1 MIASIAVG
9 GLLVVGLPT
18 MAFAEV
24 TDPTD
29 DPTTTAETT
38 EATDPATP
46 TESTEP
52 TDAAEPTEEAT
63 EAPSEEPSETPA
75 EETPTE
81 EAPAEETPTEEPV
94 KTQAPL
100 KSAKAAPL
108 AAQDEVQALVE
119 PTDTTSVVRVTV
131 GDDRSLANAG
141 TINPLPGVT
150 LALFAAET
158 GGSQLADPWATCV
171 SDDDGI
177 CEFVIPATNVN
188 PPTGNRDRQ
197 LWVRQ
202 VGVPTGYFSNPLIR
216 TGDADGTNSQ
226 QTPYSYRIG
235 ANTSANPANY
245 NIRAGNTYT
254 STSNFMVSTGN
265 SNRKASGG
273 TWQNSRNNIALPQQC
288 GLDVAL
294 VMDLS
299 GSVTPSIGQ
308 ARAAGVS
315 LVQALEGTPS
325 RVGLFTF
332 GPTAPQSGANNQNR
346 PITAVSTPAGVSTV
360 SGWINGLTSTGSTNW
375 DRGIYQVATSAA
387 SYDVAIILTDGNPT
401 VYGTETQPGDF
412 TRTREVEN
420 AIFSANAVKKE
431 GTRVIA
437 LGVGSGVTAAATAL
451 NLAAISGP
459 TKYNGS
465 NSAAA
470 DFYQE
475 ASYSAAAAA
484 LRALALG
491 NCTGGVSV
499 VKQVIPP
506 GGTIATAQPA
516 AGWSVSA
523 TNPNP
528 GTITVGT
535 PNPANGQTDNTGA
548 VNYPLD
554 FPGGVSG
561 TVTIRETQQP
571 GYTIAQQ
578 GGVNAVCRDLS
589 TNPATN
595 VAVTNASVIAGQP
608 GVVVPVSATSAISC
622 TFYNQAPNPA
632 AQVVVNK
639 LWAVNGQ
646 PPVANGLQDPSLSG
660 ISTVNGAQV
669 GFGIQTG
676 GFTQGQ
682 TIPIGE
688 SLGALP
694 TLCTIDSQR
703 LTKSNGNTVNID
715 VSGANTYPATLAG
728 GLNTYEI
735 TNTVTCPTKLTLLK
749 DVQGGPA
756 ATGDWTLTSLPPVDG
771 PGGPYLPGPT
781 GQDTGSGVVAN
792 VTPTAYYPL
801 AEAGNTADTAL
812 YTQVDNRNP
821 DLSVPGSTGSWNCV
835 TLNANGGTDGAGN
848 NAGGLNGGVR
858 VPFGTWVGCTAVNQT
873 SQVELR
879 KVVDPAN
886 GGTAVPADWD
896 LRTTPTSTANGE
908 VTTTVKSGSTVFLR
922 PGSTY
927 GLSELNG
934 PDGYDQVS
942 LQCNIGPN
950 DTYVDVTDISLVATH
965 SAICV
970 FKNIAELPRL
980 SLDKVVSPS
989 GVADKTAWTLSATRA
1004 DTSAVVATGAGGTSG
1019 FVDVPS
1025 GVAFNL
1031 AETTGLP
1038 NAGEFQ
1044 PGTWQCTVNGG
1055 APIGGTLLP
1064 ALAPGDEAECVVT
1077 NTLKPVVPT
1086 ITKTAAIPTPN
1097 ANGSWTID
1105 YDIVVT
1111 NPSNFQDL
1119 TYALTDQLQ
1128 FGSNVTVNSA
1138 SYQRTLPAPPGAST
1152 PWSVAF
1158 GAVQAFAGE
1167 PSLVKGTSHTWHV
1180 TVNAT
1185 VAPGAD
1191 FGGTS
1196 PTACDAGTPGTV
1208 GFLNTATMTVAGV
1221 DYPAQDCSIPVK
1233 PTITKVG
1240 GTAVDNG
1247 DGTWTL
1253 PFTITV
1259 TNPSA
1264 STGVVY
1270 DLRDKLALPASATQV
1285 GTPTVVA
1292 KPAGVTTEPTW
1303 TGAVPNDLLANDIA
1317 LAGGA
1322 AAHVYQISVVVSLD
1336 AGDPTYTCPSDTGL
1350 NNTATLVSGNQ
1361 TTDATGCVV
1370 INSPKITHTKVVVP
1384 GSVSQGSDGTWT
1396 IAYDIAVTNTGPVG
1410 GVYTLADALHFG
1422 TGVDLVAATY
1432 AVTKDGAPYA
1442 TLWTGSGTIAGN
1454 AYLAAGTATTYRIT
1468 IGGIALA
1475 GPDLTPAQSACPG
1488 GTSNGAFNNTAT
1500 LKVAGVDTDA
1510 SACDS
1515 PSAPTIVKSGA
1526 TSSQRLDGT
1535 WDVSYT
1541 LTVSNTGPGAKP
1553 SYYTLNDDPA
1563 FPAGVAYL
1571 SYAIDGGAPV
1581 SPYDGSAFTVAS
1593 NKAIAAGATDVYTV
1607 LLNVDAPVGDIEPDE
1622 LECATEGNPDGVGFL
1637 NEAIVTSGEI
1647 VRTDDDCTN
1656 ISRGGEPTV
1665 VKDDPTVTQDGDGL
1679 WTIVYDITVTG
1690 NAEFVSKYTLDDT
1703 LRFGPD
1709 VDIVSASWSGEG
1721 DDDTW
1726 SDPETDPTTEIVSTP
1741 KVIGIDEVHTYTVTV
1756 TANVDAAAFEDPAT
1770 NTCAP
1775 TEVEPNVGFLNEAA
1789 LTANG
1794 ITSTDTGCGLPAQP
1808 EVLKTTSGDVTKVG
1822 DHWEASY
1829 LITVTNLSG
1838 DQDLV
1843 YDLTDTP
1850 DFAGDVTVTD
1860 REVSSSDV
1868 TVNPA
1873 WNGADA
1879 ATDVVVED
1887 ETLPAG
1893 ATHTFTVVVSFT
1905 VADAE
1910 GSSELLCDVEGGK
1923 GLLNGAVVVSGDD
1936 YESDACFDVP
1946 VVVEI
1951 HKDWVI
1957 NGSDPIAWDS
1967 SDLPEGFVAQGTL
1980 DGQPVD
1986 WDSEQ
1991 GPYALNDEVSIG
2003 ETDVR
2008 VPEGCTLEES
2018 TGLGIEELVDTYN
2031 TFTVENVVECVQ
2043 EVTLT
2048 KIVDNQHGG
2057 DAVAADWTV
2066 SASGLDDGFGG
2077 LGTASGPVDVGV
2089 GYTLNEVSTIWENG
2103 VEYEVSATWTCE
2115 SESGED
2121 AFTLVSTPGSTNATL
2136 TVNTYGASVD
2146 CEIENTDIAPNLEL
2160 EKFVAPDEVAADF
2173 PPTLWNLSASD
2184 NGTPVIEGAG
2194 GASGEVESNVAYD
2207 LAESADFPEAGEF
2220 TPGAWQCLVTSE
2232 DPAVPV
2238 VLDDDAVTLEPGQDV
2253 YCSITNT
2260 ANPATYEVDKTVSSA
2275 EQQPDG
2281 TWLITYEI
2289 TVENTSGVS
2298 PLTYDLV
2305 DDLSNFGDGIT
2316 IDEASWSGDNGESG
2330 SWEGLGEDPPVL
2342 ETTFVTDYPLGA
2354 GETDTYEVE
2363 VVATVTEEAWT
2374 EETTA
2379 CTTGEG
2385 FGEGGFRNVAEVTID
2400 DLPTVVTDCDE
2411 PGRSTAEKTL
2421 LDDEQPT
2428 LNPDGTFTVAYQIVV
2443 TNPSSK
2449 DLYYDLSDTPAFPA
2463 GTTFTATATDPDG
2476 NEVADWTGVAPDT
2489 VLADDRVIPAAD
2501 GEPSTETWLIT
2512 AIVDVDTITE
2522 IDDVLCIETTEGKGF
2537 FNGGVFSSGRI
2548 ETELE
2553 ACVDI
2558 PVAKLTLVKHVD
2570 NSALGALPI
2579 TGGVASDWTLFA
2591 DGPTS
2596 VLDVTGSEDGV
2607 STIVPV
2613 GGYDLSEA
2621 AIPDPSSPLV
2631 PDYYEASDWTCEPNA
2646 VEGVSVTLEA
2656 GDDVTCEITNT
2667 LFPTDVGIEKE
2678 ADLPDGVTA
2687 VDDTEDNTFDW
2698 VLTVTN
2704 NGRAVANLEVTDL
2717 IDPQL
2722 EITGPATFEPAE
2734 NWTED
2739 TEDNSFSATYN
2750 GIYAAGQVTTI
2761 RIPVK
2766 VLPVEVEAPPAV
2778 GPDDPA
2784 PVLPPLDTDPI
2795 PNEACVAILGID
2807 EEPSLAAKVDLGAAP
2822 LNASLLDLD
2831 PTNDCAD
2838 AEVPVKRVNAG
2849 AYVRCVA
2856 DVPWLYFDVQA
2867 TDNVTPGDITVTWTS
2882 ADGTQTKVQT
2892 IPWDARTGRLLWPGA
2907 AVDADG
2913 LPYQFPGWRPITE
2926 EDLTNP
2932 PTPGTRFLD
2941 LILDDSLPSY
2951 AWRDTEN
2958 PASIEFSVNP
2968 SQTVL
2973 AVYPQALPTCA
2984 VDRPA
2989 ELQIDKTASVT
3000 STKAGGDYSYS
3011 LQVTSVGTGATNPTE
3026 VFDEIPANLRVDSIT
3041 TAPAPAFPRW
3051 EDCEV
3056 TGKDSSGYGG
3066 TLHCELLGQLG
3077 PNFTTAPV
3085 IDLAVHVKEGTTVS
3099 TIENTGEVC
3108 WQTADDPDPVTE
3120 CADDTV
3126 PVTLLGGTAI
3136 TGFAS
3141 GPWVWGAAGLLVLGG
3156 LAVTWVIIRRRRE
3169 AAGD

>member
-18 MAFAEV
+18 MAFAEG
-24 TDPTD
+24 TDPATD
-29 DPTTTAETT
+29 PATSETT

-46 TESTEP
+46 TESTEAP
-52 TDAAEPTEEAT
+52 AEETPSET
-63 EAPSEEPSETPA
+63 PSEEPSETPS
-75 EETPTE
+75 EEPS
-81 EAPAEETPTEEPV
+81 EAPAEEVPSEEPV
-94 KTQAPL
+94 EETQAPL
-100 KSAKAAPL
+100 KSAKSVAPL
-108 AAQDEVQALVE
+108 AAQDVAAALVD
-119 PTDTTSVVRVTV
+119 PTTNTAVVRVTV

-141 TINPLPGVT
+141 TINPRPGVT
-150 LALFAAET
+150 LALFATET

-171 SDDDGI
+171 SDATGI
-177 CEFVIPATNVN
+177 CEFVIPN
-188 PPTGNRDRQ
+188 TGDAPNNANRDRE

-202 VGVPTGYFSNPLIR
+202 VGVPALYFSNPLIR
-216 TGDADGTNSQ
+216 TGDADGGNSQ
-226 QTPYSYRIG
+226 QTPYSFRIG
-235 ANTSANPANY
+235 QLVDPPGSAPAAWQL
-245 NIRAGNTYT
+245 RGNTVYN
-254 STSNFMVSTGN
+254 STSQFMTSSGN

-332 GPTAPQSGANNQNR
+332 GPTAPQSGANNINR
-346 PITAVSTPAGVSTV
+346 PITAVSTSAGVSTV

-401 VYGTETQPGDF
+401 VYGTETDPGDF

-437 LGVGSGVTAAATAL
+437 LGVGSGVTSASTAL

-470 DFYQE
+470 DYYQE
-475 ASYSAAAAA
+475 ASYTAAAAA

-491 NCTGGVSV
+491 NCAGGVSV

-506 GGTIATAQPA
+506 GGTIANAQPA
-516 AGWSVSA
+516 AGWAVSA

-561 TVTIRETQQP
+561 TVTIRETQQA

-578 GGVNAVCRDLS
+578 GGFNAVCRDLS
-589 TNPATN
+589 TNPATS

-646 PPVANGLQDPSLSG
+646 PPVPHGSQDPSLNG

-682 TIPIGE
+682 VIPIGE
-688 SLGALP
+688 SLGTLP
-694 TLCTIDSQR
+694 TLCVIDSQR
-703 LTKSNGNTVNID
+703 LTKSNGTTVNVD
-715 VSGANTYPATLAG
+715 VTGANTYAATLAG

-749 DVQGGPA
+749 EVQGGPA
-756 ATGDWTLTSLPPVDG
+756 VKADWTLTSLPPVDG
-771 PGGPYLPGPT
+771 PGGPYLPGPS
-781 GQDTGSGVVAN
+781 GSDTGTGVVGN

-801 AEAGNTADTAL
+801 AEAGVPAASARTSL
-812 YTQVDNRNP
+812 YKQVDNRNS
-821 DLSVPGSTGSWNCV
+821 DLSVPGSTGSWNCL
-835 TLNANGGTDGAGN
+835 TLNADGGTAGAGS

-886 GGTAVPADWD
+886 GGSAVPANWD

-908 VTTTVKSGSTVFLR
+908 VTSTVKSGTTVFLR

-934 PDGYDQVS
+934 PAGYDQKS
-942 LQCNIGPN
+942 LQCNTGPN
-950 DTYVDVTDISLVATH
+950 GTYVDATSVALAASG

-970 FKNIAELPRL
+970 FTNIARLPKL

-989 GVADKTAWTLSATRA
+989 GVADKTSWTLSATRA

-1019 FVDVPS
+1019 FVNVPA

-1038 NAGEFQ
+1038 NSGEFQ
-1044 PGTWQCTVNGG
+1044 AGTWQCTVNGG
-1055 APIGGTLLP
+1055 APIGGPLLP
-1064 ALAPGDEAECVVT
+1064 ALAPGDEAACVVT
-1077 NTLKPVVPT
+1077 NTLKAIVPT
-1086 ITKTAAIPTPN
+1086 ITKTAAIPTAN

-1158 GAVQAFAGE
+1158 GAAQAFADE
-1167 PSLVKGTSHTWHV
+1167 PVLVKGTSHTWHV

-1221 DYPAQDCSIPVK
+1221 PYTARDCAIPVK

-1253 PFTITV
+1253 PYTITV

-1285 GTPTVVA
+1285 GAPTVVA

-1303 TGAVPNDLLANDIA
+1303 TGVVPNDLLANDIA

-1322 AAHVYQISVVVSLD
+1322 AAHVYQISVVVQLD

-1384 GSVSQGSDGTWT
+1384 GSVSQGSDGKWT

-1410 GVYTLADALHFG
+1410 GVYTLVDALHFG
-1422 TGVDLVAATY
+1422 TGVSLGAATY
-1432 AVTKDGAPYA
+1432 VVTKDGAPYA
-1442 TLWTGSGTIAGN
+1442 TSWAGSGTIAGN
-1454 AYLAAGTATTYRIT
+1454 AYLAAGTGTTYRIT
-1468 IGGIALA
+1468 VAGIALA

-1488 GTSNGAFNNTAT
+1488 GTGNGAFNNTAT
-1500 LKVAGVDTDA
+1500 LKVAGVDIDK

-1553 SYYTLNDDPA
+1553 SYYTLQDDPA

-1571 SYAIDGGAPV
+1571 SYAIDGGAAV
-1581 SPYDGSAFTVAS
+1581 SPYDGSAFTVAAS
-1593 NKAIAAGATDVYTV
+1593 TAIAAGDTDVYTV
-1607 LLNVDAPVGDIEPDE
+1607 LLNVDAPVGAIEPDE

-1637 NEAIVTSGEI
+1637 NDAIVRSGEI

-1690 NAEFVSKYTLDDT
+1690 NPEFVSKYTLDDT

-1709 VDIVSASWSGEG
+1709 VDIESASWAGEG
-1721 DDDTW
+1721 ANGTW
-1726 SDPETDPTTEIVSTP
+1726 SDPEADATTTIVASP
-1741 KVIGIDEVHTYTVTV
+1741 KVIGIDAVHTYTVTV

-1770 NTCAP
+1770 STCAP

-1808 EVLKTTSGDVTKVG
+1808 EVLKTKSGEVTKVG
-1822 DHWEASY
+1822 DQWEATY
-1829 LITVTNLSG
+1829 TITVENLSA

-1850 DFAGDVTVTD
+1850 DFAGDVTITE
-1860 REVSSSDV
+1860 REVSSADV

-1873 WNGADA
+1873 WNGASPT
-1879 ATDVVVED
+1879 TDVVVED
-1887 ETLPAG
+1887 ETLPGG

-1905 VADAE
+1905 VADAD

-1923 GLLNGAVVVSGDD
+1923 GLLNGVVVASGDD

-1957 NGSDPIAWDS
+1957 NDSDPIAWDS
-1967 SDLPEGFVAQGTL
+1967 ADLPEGFVAQGTL
-1980 DGQPVD
+1980 DGQPVA
-1986 WDSEQ
+1986 WDAEQ
-1991 GPYALNDEVSIG
+1991 GPYVLDDEVEVG

-2008 VPEGCTLEES
+2008 LPEGCTLES
-2018 TGLGIEELVDTYN
+2018 TTGLGTEVLENTYN

-2077 LGTASGPVDVGV
+2077 LGTVSGPVDVGV

-2115 SESGED
+2115 SESGDD
-2121 AFTLVSTPGSTNATL
+2121 AFTLLSTPGSTNATL

-2184 NGTPVIEGAG
+2184 NGTAVLEGAG

-2207 LAESADFPEAGEF
+2207 LAESADFPESDEF
-2220 TPGAWQCLVTSE
+2220 TPGAWECLVTSE

-2253 YCSITNT
+2253 YCAITNT
-2260 ANPATYEVDKTVSSA
+2260 AEPATYEVEKDVTSA

-2305 DDLSNFGDGIT
+2305 DDLSEFGEGIT

-2363 VVATVTEEAWT
+2363 VVATVTEEAWV
-2374 EETTA
+2374 EESTA
-2379 CTTGEG
+2379 CTTGDLYG
-2385 FGEGGFRNVAEVTID
+2385 QGGFRNVAEVTID
-2400 DLPTVVTDCDE
+2400 DLPTVRTDCDE
-2411 PGRSTAEKTL
+2411 PGRATAEKSL
-2421 LDDEQPT
+2421 LDGQPT
-2428 LNPDGTFTVAYQIVV
+2428 LNGDGTFTVEYQIVV
-2443 TNPSSK
+2443 TNPSGK

-2463 GTTFTATATDPDG
+2463 GTTFTATATDPEG
-2476 NEVADWTGVAPDT
+2476 APVADWTGVDPDT
-2489 VLADDRVIPAAD
+2489 VLADDRLIPAATD
-2501 GEPSTETWLIT
+2501 GGPTTETWLIT
-2512 AIVDVDTITE
+2512 AIADVDTITD
-2522 IDDVLCIETTEGKGF
+2522 IDDVLCVATTEGKGF
-2537 FNGGVFSSGRI
+2537 FNGGVFTSGQL

-2579 TGGVASDWTLFA
+2579 TGGVASDWDLFA
-2591 DGPTS
+2591 DGPS
-2596 VLDVTGSEDGV
+2596 DLMVAGSEDGV
-2607 STIVPV
+2607 TTVVPV
-2613 GGYDLSEA
+2613 GEYSLSEA
-2621 AIPDPSSPLV
+2621 AIADPSSPLV
-2631 PDYYEASDWTCEPNA
+2631 PDYYEADEWLCG
-2646 VEGVSVTLEA
+2646 EGTAGSPVTLEA
-2656 GDDVTCEITNT
+2656 GDDVTCEITNV
-2667 LFPTDVGIEKE
+2667 LFPVDVGIEKT
-2678 ADLPDGVTA
+2678 ADLPEGVTA
-2687 VDDTEDNTFDW
+2687 VDDTEDNTFEW

-2704 NGRAVANLEVTDL
+2704 HGRPVANLEVTDL

-2722 EITGPATFEPAE
+2722 EITGPATFEPADGWSE
-2734 NWTED
+2734 SKVGNQFTANYD
-2739 TEDNSFSATYN
+2739 
-2750 GIYAAGQVTTI
+2750 GIYAADQVTTI
-2761 RIPVK
+2761 RIPVM
-2766 VLPVEVEAPPAV
+2766 LPAPPPIDPGDAV
-2778 GPDDPA
+2778 GPDDPPPPL
-2784 PVLPPLDTDPI
+2784 PVLNTDPI
-2795 PNEACVAILGID
+2795 PNEACVAVLGRGD
-2807 EEPSLAAKVDLGAAP
+2807 AERAVPSLR
-2822 LNASLLDLD
+2822 DLD
-2831 PTNDCAD
+2831 DLNPDNDCDD
-2838 AEVPVKRVNAG
+2838 AEVPVKRIQPT

-2856 DVPWLYFDVQA
+2856 DVPWLYYNVQT

-2882 ADGTQTKVQT
+2882 ADGTQTKVET
-2892 IPWDARTGRLLWPGA
+2892 IPWDAREGRLLWPGA

-2951 AWRDTEN
+2951 AWRDMEN
-2958 PASIEFSVNP
+2958 PASVEFSVNP

-2984 VDRPA
+2984 VDRPG
-2989 ELQIDKTASVT
+2989 ELAIDKTASVT
-3000 STKAGGDYSYS
+3000 STKAGGDFSYS

-3026 VFDEIPANLRVDSIT
+3026 VFDEIPANLRVDEIT

-3066 TLHCELLGQLG
+3066 TLHCDLLGELG
-3077 PNFTTAPV
+3077 PNFLTAPV

-3099 TIENTGEVC
+3099 TIDNTGEVC
-3108 WQTADDPDPVTE
+3108 WQTADDPDPATE

-3126 PVTLLGGTAI
+3126 TVTLLGGTAI
-3136 TGFAS
+3136 TGFAT
-3141 GPWVWGAAGLLVLGG
+3141 GPWIWGAAGLVILGG
-3156 LAVTWVIIRRRRE
+3156 LAVVWVMVRRRRE